1 MTDESIIHNTEV
13 SLLLQMM
20 SMLKYEYTPAG
31 RKVYD
36 MLFLSIHI
44 SSVMIRIVL

>member
-13 SLLLQMM
+13 NLLLQMM
-20 SMLKYEYTPAG
+20 SMPQYTPAG
-31 RKVYD
+31 RKVYG

-44 SSVMIRIVL
+44 SYLVIRIVL